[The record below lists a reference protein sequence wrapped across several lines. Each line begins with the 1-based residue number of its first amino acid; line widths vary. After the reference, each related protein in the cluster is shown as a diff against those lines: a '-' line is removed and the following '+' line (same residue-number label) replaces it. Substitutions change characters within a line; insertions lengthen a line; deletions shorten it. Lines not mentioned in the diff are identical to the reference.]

1 MNECIMISGQVRRGE
16 IQEQE
21 ETMIVIM
28 IRAREATINFYR

>member
-1 MNECIMISGQVRRGE
+1 MISGQVRRGE

-28 IRAREATINFYR
+28 IQAREATINFYR